1 MIIYNGNRI
10 ETLDDKLYLGNTQVG
25 KVYLGS
31 TLIYPKVQNQ
41 VIIDGVE
48 VNLAPMNRNGNV
60 YDTGYAPNKD
70 TCFEVAFSYDSSRG
84 NYAEEAFF
92 GTHHNNGSEEL
103 RYTESYVNSHYKW
116 KTNTYLHFIIY
127 PSSSGKS
134 SMRFRY
140 GGPSIE
146 TVGYSPSNYDK
157 LIPVGSGIDLSTID
171 PDYNEPVF
179 FFTVR
184 RNRWGW
190 GYGVGPYLKGS
201 SARYAA
207 QYYINETGTPT
218 SSNNTV
224 YRSTY
229 SSTQVGGNL
238 WLGAMNRNYSSTNS
252 AVEPN
257 LTRNHFPFS
266 TDFSQTPINYSTDI
280 DVGRWTRS
288 NTSFLYV
295 LIWDETANGDITNKC
310 LYTPHRTNII
320 DPNNRNAQ
328 GDEKYYLAFHR
339 QIWDGDHDCFLP
351 VDTII
356 LPFMHL

>member
-1 MIIYNGNRI
+1 MIMYNGNKI
-10 ETLDDKLYLGNTQVG
+10 ETLDDKFYLGSTQVG

-70 TCFEVAFSYDSSRG
+70 TCFEVAFSYNPSG
-84 NYAEEAFF
+84 NYSEEGFF
-92 GTHHNNGSEEL
+92 GTHHNNGTSEENL
-103 RYTESYVNSHYKW
+103 DEDVVNRDYKW
-116 KTNTYLHFIIY
+116 KTNTTLHFIIY
-127 PSSSGKS
+127 PSRSGKS

-146 TVGYSPSNYDK
+146 AKNYTPSIYDK
-157 LIPVGSGIDLSTID
+157 AISSSDGIDLSTID
-171 PDYNEPVF
+171 PEYNEPVF

-201 SARYAA
+201 SAQYAA

-218 SSNNTV
+218 SSSNTV
-224 YRSTY
+224 YRSSY
-229 SSTQVGGNL
+229 SYTQVGGNL
-238 WLGAMNRNYSSTNS
+238 WIGAINRNYSSTS
-252 AVEPN
+252 SDVEPN
-257 LTRNHFPFS
+257 LTRNNFPFS
-266 TDFSQTPINYSTDI
+266 TDFSHTPINFSTDI
-280 DVGRWTRS
+280 NASRWSKS

-295 LIWDETANGDITNKC
+295 LLWDETSNGDITNKC
-310 LYTPHRTNII
+310 LYTPHRTNVL
-320 DPNNRNAQ
+320 DPNNQSAS
-328 GDEKYYLAFHR
+328 GDEKYFLAFHR
-339 QIWDGDHDCFLP
+339 QIWDGVNNCFLP
-351 VDTII
+351 ADKII
-356 LPFMHL
+356 MPFMHL